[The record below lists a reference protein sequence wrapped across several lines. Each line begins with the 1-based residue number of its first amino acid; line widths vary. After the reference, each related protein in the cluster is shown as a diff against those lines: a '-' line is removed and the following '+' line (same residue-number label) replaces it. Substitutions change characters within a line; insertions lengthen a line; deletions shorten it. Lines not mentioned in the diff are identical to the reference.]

1 MRVVLDTNVFIAAL
15 LVPTGAAAQVLLAW
29 SEHRFVLL
37 YSTELILELREVV
50 ARPRLRQRIKR
61 YRVGALIRRIK
72 VRGERVFNNQNSVE
86 SKDPKDDFLMA
97 IAQNGEADYL
107 VSRDVE
113 GVLEIE
119 LPGIQMITPEGLL
132 GLLPRK
138 RKRSQSN

>member
-15 LVPTGAAAQVLLAW
+15 LVPTGAAAQVLVAW

-37 YSTELILELREVV
+37 YSTELILELREVL

-61 YRVGALIRRIK
+61 YRVGALIRRIRA
-72 VRGERVFNNQNSVE
+72 RGERVYNNKNTVQSV
-86 SKDPKDDFLMA
+86 DPKDDFLLA

-113 GVLEIE
+113 GVLEVE
-119 LPGIQMITPEGLL
+119 LPGTHILTPEALL
-132 GLLPRK
+132 EFLPRK